1 MEWQCRRIKA
11 ARAMRN
17 KSAQQV
23 ADEIQISLTQYKRG
37 ESNARRWT
45 PGELL
50 VIARFL
56 EVPDAWLL
64 HEDFDPFESGDDTLA
79 RIEEKLDALT
89 GAPAQ
94 STAEQGARTSPDILA
109 RKDILDRGAR
119 PVRSAE
125 SQSSA
130 THQEDHP
137 ESQG

>member
-1 MEWQCRRIKA
+1 
-11 ARAMRN
+11 MRN

-23 ADEIQISLTQYKRG
+23 ADAIEISLTQYKRG
-37 ESNARRWT
+37 ESNARRWS

-64 HEDFDPFESGDDTLA
+64 HEDFDPFDAAVPDAERLE
-79 RIEEKLDALT
+79 RIESKIDALT
-89 GAPAQ
+89 SSPAQ
-94 STAEQGARTSPDILA
+94 SAAEPDARTSPDTLA
-109 RKDILDRGAR
+109 RKDILDRGQR

-125 SQSSA
+125 SESSE
-130 THQEDHP
+130 TLPEDHH